1 MSSTLFLLHTR
12 VQNHRLLHDDI
23 LCHLFFLFVSVFT
36 TFQVTLKDGSTQ
48 IVVSDEV
55 VTRWQPDQTTSL
67 HCCQKGWLGTYS
79 LFFVRNCKQFPPALS
94 CDCLEC
100 VRACRVHVSRP
111 YSRIFD
117 LTENK
122 MVCPEASLLRGLPTV
137 VRILRWELVLECWL
151 LRQSELW
158 GHSVTAQSLISPG
171 GWSQTEELR
180 PVDN

>member
-1 MSSTLFLLHTR
+1 MSSTLLLHTR

-48 IVVSDEV
+48 TAVSGEV
-55 VTRWQPDQTTSL
+55 VTRWQPDQTSSL

-100 VRACRVHVSRP
+100 VRACRVHVSRA
-111 YSRIFD
+111 YSRTGTDKD
-117 LTENK
+117 LLGVHLLTKLIVFPSQILFSLGNATIVMATIDVHLSFWERLTPVYLK
-122 MVCPEASLLRGLPTV
+122 LLTSWSCCPFT
-137 VRILRWELVLECWL
+137 
-151 LRQSELW
+151 
-158 GHSVTAQSLISPG
+158 
-171 GWSQTEELR
+171 
-180 PVDN
+180 